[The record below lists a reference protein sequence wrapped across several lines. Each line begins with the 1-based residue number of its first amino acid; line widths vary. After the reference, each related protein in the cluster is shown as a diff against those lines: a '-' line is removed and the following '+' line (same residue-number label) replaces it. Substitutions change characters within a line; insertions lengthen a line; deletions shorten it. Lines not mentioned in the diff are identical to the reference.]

1 METIVHTTLLDIIK
15 AEGPNNKIN
24 PTKQDSHKIGYNY
37 ARKFLATKDDFLNNE
52 VTYKNKTLSQ
62 HLEDFKNSE
71 TPLSKED
78 LVEKFLQ
85 DTPQSRLVKNT
96 RRWRTYQVFKSLVD
110 SYDHSKYAN
119 GESAFTF
126 PGEYENIS
134 TKDNPKTRTSICSLI
149 GRILILVNKVHVQ
162 EKVYN
167 RMNNVKIQREQ
178 KKIAND
184 KRILKMNKMID
195 RYGEEGFNRLKQ
207 TQKAASNI
215 RKANEVTGDV
225 KKELK
230 FVEWRKSSEGL
241 SYDKPLIPGLLKT
254 VSPIYKY
261 DRKVKDLGSTD
272 FKGMSEMVKKY
283 IINSLGIKI
292 KFDVQRDDSTTQLYQ
307 HIYLKDLGVLPLMNV
322 KHFNSDGVVFEINNY
337 HFDKNNTLYVN
348 LDNKST
354 TCNRLLPKEWS
365 HFENWKG
372 YGIVGNPKISAYCK
386 ILIKIV
392 PSNIKMFQ
400 FTYNE
405 ETYRINHTR
414 NTFNVQTISQ
424 IEGKIQSKYES
435 VHQKLQQAVKEKR
448 EKDSKKAREKSQSK
462 NYDKVINDF
471 FGGRSTLEQLT
482 ELLAQGKISGETYK
496 KATKA
501 LN

>member
-1 METIVHTTLLDIIK
+1 METKAHTTLLNIIK
-15 AEGPNNKIN
+15 AEGPINKIN

-37 ARKFLATKDDFLNNE
+37 ARKFLATKDDFINNE
-52 VTYKNKTLSQ
+52 VTYKQKTLSQ
-62 HLEDFKNSE
+62 HLEDCKSSE
-71 TPLSKED
+71 TPISKED

-96 RRWRTYQVFKSLVD
+96 RRWRTYQVFKSLIE
-110 SYDHSKYAN
+110 SYDHSKYSN

-126 PGEYENIS
+126 PEECENLS
-134 TKDNPKTRTSICSLI
+134 KKDNPNTRTSICSLI
-149 GRILILVNKVHVQ
+149 GRILILVNKAHVQ
-162 EKVYN
+162 EMSHN
-167 RMNNVKIQREQ
+167 HANNVKIQREQ

-195 RYGEEGFNRLKQ
+195 RYGEEGFNHLKQ

-215 RKANEVTGDV
+215 RKANEVTGDI

-241 SYDKPLIPGLLKT
+241 SYDKALIPGLLRT

-261 DRKVKDLGSTD
+261 GRKVKDLGSTD
-272 FKGMSEMVKKY
+272 FKGMSEMVRIY
-283 IINSLGIKI
+283 IFNSLGIKI
-292 KFDVQRDDSTTQLYQ
+292 QFDVQRDDSTTQLYQ
-307 HIYLKDLGVLPLMNV
+307 HIYLRDLGVLPLKNV
-322 KHFNSDGVVFEINNY
+322 DHFNSDGVVFEINNY
-337 HFDKNNTLYVN
+337 HHGKNNTLYVN

-372 YGIVGNPKISAYCK
+372 YGIVGNPKISTYCK

-392 PSNIKMFQ
+392 PKNIKMFQ

-414 NTFNVQTISQ
+414 NTFNVQTLSQ
-424 IEGKIQSKYES
+424 IRAKIQNKYES

-448 EKDSKKAREKSQSK
+448 EKDSKKARTK
-462 NYDKVINDF
+462 NYDKVMNDF
-471 FGGRSTLEQLT
+471 FGGKSTLEQLT
-482 ELLAQGKISGETYK
+482 DLLAQGKISGEAYK
-496 KATKA
+496 TATKA